1 MIKVLTIEEI
11 KGRMQAMRK
20 HKKRGFP
27 MSEFARFAGVDYR
40 QLKRMFFEQTVPIT
54 ELSQR
59 KISKALLALESGEAG
74 LRMNLIGE
82 RILDFH
88 PRKEQKPAFKKG
100 MSLNL
105 GADGP
110 RLNIGPVNRYSFNTN
125 TFFNKRG

>member
-59 KISKALLALESGEAG
+59 KISKALFALESGEAG
-74 LRMNLIGE
+74 LRMNLLGE

-88 PRKEQKPAFKKG
+88 PRKEQKPALKKRHEPKPG
-100 MSLNL
+100 SRW
-105 GADGP
+105 P
-110 RLNIGPVNRYSFNTN
+110 KT
-125 TFFNKRG
+125 